1 MTILAKMAKE
11 TGFLLYCLVKCIT
24 CLLDRGYRNIIT
36 YGKLSGVPLNILSSV
51 FVFLEVWVQT
61 SFSVHFIVVVIG
73 DNNKARFHC
82 QE

>member
-1 MTILAKMAKE
+1 MTSLQAKGTKFTSLKKEVDLIPLACEDGGM
-11 TGFLLYCLVKCIT
+11 G
-24 CLLDRGYRNIIT
+24 
-36 YGKLSGVPLNILSSV
+36 
-51 FVFLEVWVQT
+51 VWVQT